1 MYYLRQ
7 HYLQAMTLVF
17 LILSV
22 AAGVFLLRQEQDLRN
37 FAQYEGC
44 ECAAACPTNGGCYRV
59 RCNGVETD
67 INGGAGNCPAQGV
80 TCPPGKTYNSSLK
93 TCDDGN
99 TGSGQVTPAPD
110 PSSTYNP
117 SSPVA
122 NPDAATWN
130 CKVCD
135 CSQGGWVNGQC
146 TRCGLPVPCSTVK
159 SVTCGQ
165 IDACPP
171 GQPDSQCGAASQNYV
186 INTNCA
192 STSTGAT
199 SIPVNT
205 PIPTR
210 ITTPTS
216 IPTLFPTPIPTR
228 IPPTSTLAPTT
239 TLSPTS
245 TPIPPTST
253 PAPTTTP
260 IPTSTLIPT
269 YTPETTYL
277 SCGQAGCN
285 QANMACQDGL
295 SCVQTNSGT
304 YRCAIQEAK
313 DYCSSHNSST
323 YCCQLPPTPKTVY
336 LSCGQTG
343 CDQPNK
349 TCSDGLICIK
359 TESGSSRCGLSEL
372 QQSCASHNSSSY
384 CCSSSPTPTH
394 ILLPKTGFDLP
405 LRGVTITGA
414 ILTLLGVLIIL

>member
-1 MYYLRQ
+1 MHYLRQ
-7 HYLQAMTLVF
+7 HFLQTLTLLF
-17 LILSV
+17 LISSV
-22 AAGVFLLRQEQDLRN
+22 IAGVFLLRQEQDLRN

-67 INGGAGNCPAQGV
+67 INGGATNCPAQGV

-122 NPDAATWN
+122 NPDAATWS

-146 TRCGLPVPCSTVK
+146 TKCGLPVPCSSVK

-171 GQPDSQCGAASQNYV
+171 GQPESQCGASSQNYV
-186 INTNCA
+186 INNNCA
-192 STSTGAT
+192 GTSTGAT
-199 SIPVNT
+199 SIPNTPIPTKIIAPTPTPTGIPNT

-210 ITTPTS
+210 IPTPTS
-216 IPTLFPTPIPTR
+216 V
-228 IPPTSTLAPTT
+228 
-239 TLSPTS
+239 PTS
-245 TPIPPTST
+245 TPIPT
-253 PAPTTTP
+253 ATP
-260 IPTSTLIPT
+260 IPTSTPMPTATPTSMPTSTPIPT
-269 YTPETTYL
+269 YAPETTYL

-285 QANMACQDGL
+285 QANMACKDGL
-295 SCVQTNSGT
+295 SCVQTTSGV
-304 YRCAIQEAK
+304 YRCATDEAK
-313 DYCSSHNSST
+313 DYCSSHNSSS
-323 YCCQLPPTPKTVY
+323 YCCKLPPTPKTTY
-336 LSCGQTG
+336 LTCGQIG
-343 CDQPNK
+343 CDQAYK
-349 TCSDGLICIK
+349 ACSDGLICIK
-359 TESGSSRCGLSEL
+359 TESESSRCGVSEL
-372 QQSCASHNSSSY
+372 QQSCASHNSSEY
-384 CCSSSPTPTH
+384 CCSTTPTPTH

-405 LRGVTITGA
+405 LRGVTITGG
-414 ILTLLGVLIIL
+414 ILTLLGVLLIL